1 MSHTEDMI
9 AQYNLS
15 SCCQLDMRVSLVL
28 PLLRVI
34 YSNTPLR
41 ANTMVKTGFVT
52 MSFDRTTD
60 QNELL

>member
-28 PLLRVI
+28 PLLQVI

-41 ANTMVKTGFVT
+41 ANAMVKTGFVT
-52 MSFDRTTD
+52 MSFDLTTD